1 MDYKNIIIE
10 ETASIRQALQLLDTS
25 AKRVL
30 FIERDKKLL
39 GAVSD
44 GDIRRWILKSG
55 NLDEPVSTIMN
66 RDPITLSSPDKR
78 QAFDQ
83 MKKLGISA
91 IPVVNDF
98 NEIKT
103 IFFWVEEDHGAIIK
117 PIDLKVVIMAG
128 GRGERL
134 LPYTSIVPK
143 PLMPIGDKA
152 IIELIIESFKKYG
165 CKEFT
170 LTINYKK
177 NMIKAY
183 FDELERDYRIT
194 YIEEEKPLGTGGSLS
209 LLKDK
214 LTKTFIVSNCD
225 ILLDVDYS
233 EIYRYHQHNNN
244 MITII
249 TSLKHYI
256 LPYGT
261 ININTDG
268 TVCSLIEKPG
278 RDYLINTGV
287 YILEPDALKYLKDA
301 EFMHITEL
309 IENCIRDGKKVGTY
323 PIGDEA
329 WMDMGQFDEM
339 EKMKNR
345 FMQE

>member
-10 ETASIRQALQLLDTS
+10 ETASIRQALQLLDSS

-30 FIERDKKLL
+30 FIVRDGKLV

-55 NLDEPVSTIMN
+55 NLNELVSKIMN
-66 RDPITLSSPDKR
+66 TSPITLALPDK
-78 QAFDQ
+78 QKAFAQ
-83 MKKLGISA
+83 MKSIGISA
-91 IPVVNDF
+91 IPVVNDKK
-98 NEIKT
+98 EIQK
-103 IFFWVEEDHGAIIK
+103 IYFWVEDDQDSASE
-117 PIDLKVVIMAG
+117 PISAQVVIMAG
-128 GRGERL
+128 GKGERL

-143 PLMPIGDKA
+143 PLIPIGDKA

-183 FDELERDYRIT
+183 FDELERDYGIN
-194 YIEEEKPLGTGGSLS
+194 YIEEEKPLGTGGSLGY
-209 LLKDK
+209 LKDK
-214 LTKTFIVSNCD
+214 LNSTFFVSNCD

-233 EIYRYHQHNNN
+233 EIYRYHKQNDN
-244 MITII
+244 II
-249 TSLKHYI
+249 TVVTTLKHFV

-261 ININTDG
+261 INIDSTG

-278 RDYLINTGV
+278 RDFLINTGV
-287 YILEPDALKYLKDA
+287 YVLEPEALKYLNDA

-309 IENCIRDGKKVGTY
+309 IENCISGGKKVGTY

-345 FMQE
+345 LMQE